1 MTGIRKLNE
10 ATTHRFRAL
19 ILSRLEELEAEDSLG
34 RAGQSVVSLDQQAV
48 GRLSRQDALLSQSMA
63 KATQARRDAQ
73 RRRLHAAIAR
83 LEDGEFG
90 YCEDCG
96 EEISP
101 KRLELDPTVPRCIS
115 CASG

>member
-1 MTGIRKLNE
+1 MMGIRKLNE

-73 RRRLHAAIAR
+73 RRGLRAAKAR

-101 KRLELDPTVPRCIS
+101 KRLELDPTVPRCIN